1 MNIDK
6 LVIHINREGIIQFDI
21 DNNRNVISFEEE
33 IVKKWYLYLKRLI
46 HIWIEK
52 IKWKVDTIIINELR
66 VHCSYNDIS
75 ICSDD
80 VEFIVINRLW
90 IVAHENLSDIT
101 VMKSDVPECSELY
114 VDITNSANN
123 VRLSGFPTLWLSS
136 LPNASKIWRIEITD
150 FSSSKIYLSNIK
162 SGYCSL
168 FNYSDKIETMPLFS
182 VFSSSID
189 YFEINST
196 WLIIENLFVLKNSF
210 KSWIWGNLKFNN
222 LRISQTNFF
231 KSSFTNIDFPREK
244 EKFVLIDVNF
254 EWNSFSNIYWW
265 EYFSEID
272 TEPYLENDE
281 RKIKKTPI
289 PFSTMKELYRRLKNE
304 HDSVW
309 NKTEANKFFAKE
321 MEYHMKALKEEKDWK
336 NYWIARLQKEISDF
350 GNDWILAS
358 QWYGIVS
365 ILWFLFALMGT
376 VYWFRITWELWSTS
390 IYQTFLMYIN
400 PLPKVDEVTSLW
412 YLIVSI
418 LKILIVYQIIV
429 ALRRISQR

>member
-1 MNIDK
+1 
-6 LVIHINREGIIQFDI
+6 
-21 DNNRNVISFEEE
+21 
-33 IVKKWYLYLKRLI
+33 
-46 HIWIEK
+46 
-52 IKWKVDTIIINELR
+52 
-66 VHCSYNDIS
+66 
-75 ICSDD
+75 
-80 VEFIVINRLW
+80 
-90 IVAHENLSDIT
+90 
-101 VMKSDVPECSELY
+101 
-114 VDITNSANN
+114 
-123 VRLSGFPTLWLSS
+123 
-136 LPNASKIWRIEITD
+136 
-150 FSSSKIYLSNIK
+150 
-162 SGYCSL
+162 
-168 FNYSDKIETMPLFS
+168 
-182 VFSSSID
+182 
-189 YFEINST
+189 
-196 WLIIENLFVLKNSF
+196 
-210 KSWIWGNLKFNN
+210 
-222 LRISQTNFF
+222 
-231 KSSFTNIDFPREK
+231 
-244 EKFVLIDVNF
+244 
-254 EWNSFSNIYWW
+254 
-265 EYFSEID
+265 
-272 TEPYLENDE
+272 
-281 RKIKKTPI
+281 
-289 PFSTMKELYRRLKNE
+289 MKELYRRLKNE